1 MQQLLVM
8 VGLPGSGK
16 SYWAKKLQAAED
28 HPTEIISSDSLREE
42 LLGDASDQSH
52 KELIFGTLYQRM
64 NIYLAEGKS
73 VIIDATNTT
82 YKARSYIFSNLK
94 KPDVYKVACI
104 VCTPQFKCVRQ
115 DAARAVPVGKQV
127 IHRFLNSFQVPQKF
141 EGFDE
146 IHFLG
151 LPDESSPKEPKLS
164 ELLGTMDSWDQ
175 MNPHHKYSLGEHCRR
190 CSTLFSWGELVKS
203 YPIQAVTGLLHD
215 VGKLYTQT
223 ISVQGVAHYYH
234 HAHVGAYFL
243 MCHPQYIQVAAQKFS
258 GRPLSHEEVLEVLFL
273 VNYHMLAHQLQQN
286 TKIHQKWI
294 GRLGED
300 RFQLLMKLGR
310 CDRIASGTE
319 S

>member
-1 MQQLLVM
+1 M

-16 SYWAKKLQAAED
+16 SYWAKKLQAAETQ
-28 HPTEIISSDSLREE
+28 PMEIVSSDSLREE

-64 NIYLAEGKS
+64 NNYLAEGKS

-82 YKARSYIFSNLK
+82 YKARLRIFSNLK
-94 KPDVYKVACI
+94 KLDVYKVACV
-104 VCTPQFKCVRQ
+104 VCTPQLKCVRQ

-127 IHRFLNSFQVPQKF
+127 IHRFLSYFQIPQKF

-151 LPDESSPKEPKLS
+151 LPDEPAPKEPKLN
-164 ELLGTMDSWDQ
+164 ELLGTMDGWDQ

-190 CSTLFSWGELVKS
+190 CSALFSSGELVRS
-203 YPIQAVTGLLHD
+203 YPIQAVAGLLHD

-223 ISVQGVAHYYH
+223 ISTQGIAHYYN
-234 HAHVGAYFL
+234 HASIGAYFL
-243 MCHPQYIQVAAQKFS
+243 LCHPQYIQAAAQQLS
-258 GRPLSHEEVLEVLFL
+258 GKPLSHEGVLEVLFL

-286 TKIHQKWI
+286 TKIHQKWMNI
-294 GRLGED
+294 LGEE

-310 CDRIASGTE
+310 CDRLASGTE